1 MKTYIKRP
9 LYIEKIRSFM
19 DKDIIKVLIGQRRV
33 GKSYILY
40 QIMDELKEQFA
51 VKEEQIIYINK
62 ELEEFA
68 WLQGYKDLLTF
79 IKTKSSTGK
88 TYVFIDEVQDIKE
101 FEKALRD
108 LQALGNYDLYI
119 SGSNATMLSSEIA
132 TFLTWRYIE
141 FEIYPLTYAEFLD
154 FQNLKKGKESFLQ
167 YMKFGGLP
175 YLKNLDLKEEI
186 VYDYI
191 KSVYNTILLKDIV
204 TRYNIRNVDFLDKLI
219 SYLADNIWNLFTAN
233 NISKYLKHQHIAL
246 GSNVVLD
253 YLQYA
258 SSVFLINKV
267 RRQDIIGKKIFEI
280 NDKYYFSD
288 IGVRNAIIGG
298 YKQVQIDKILE
309 NVVFLQLKAQGY
321 KVFVGKSQE
330 KEIDFVAEKHGKIT
344 YIQVTYLIASEETK
358 QREFGNLIEIKDNYE
373 KIVLSLDD
381 FVEGDH
387 LGIQQYNIIDRLT

>member
-1 MKTYIKRP
+1 M
-9 LYIEKIRSFM
+9 
-19 DKDIIKVLIGQRRV
+19 
-33 GKSYILY
+33 
-40 QIMDELKEQFA
+40 
-51 VKEEQIIYINK
+51 
-62 ELEEFA
+62 
-68 WLQGYKDLLTF
+68 
-79 IKTKSSTGK
+79 
-88 TYVFIDEVQDIKE
+88 
-101 FEKALRD
+101 
-108 LQALGNYDLYI
+108 
-119 SGSNATMLSSEIA
+119 
-132 TFLTWRYIE
+132 
-141 FEIYPLTYAEFLD
+141 
-154 FQNLKKGKESFLQ
+154 
-167 YMKFGGLP
+167 
-175 YLKNLDLKEEI
+175 
-186 VYDYI
+186 
-191 KSVYNTILLKDIV
+191 
-204 TRYNIRNVDFLDKLI
+204 
-219 SYLADNIWNLFTAN
+219 
-233 NISKYLKHQHIAL
+233 
-246 GSNVVLD
+246 LD